1 MIPPILSVFLLF
13 IITQVCLFYI
23 LFISNSSTAAYLM
36 FYLSYLSLSQ
46 LPECYCTGGRDI
58 QRIYT
63 MRHWNHYRIIAVC
76 NCLRRQSVSF
86 CSQYHC
92 RLSSFI
98 SSGSS
103 MLAESSFKAIAAV
116 LNPNSRNIFIPSS
129 GQITELST
137 NVHGIWNTVPILTRL
152 ARL

>member
-1 MIPPILSVFLLF
+1 
-13 IITQVCLFYI
+13 
-23 LFISNSSTAAYLM
+23 
-36 FYLSYLSLSQ
+36 
-46 LPECYCTGGRDI
+46 
-58 QRIYT
+58 
-63 MRHWNHYRIIAVC
+63 
-76 NCLRRQSVSF
+76 
-86 CSQYHC
+86 
-92 RLSSFI
+92 
-98 SSGSS
+98 